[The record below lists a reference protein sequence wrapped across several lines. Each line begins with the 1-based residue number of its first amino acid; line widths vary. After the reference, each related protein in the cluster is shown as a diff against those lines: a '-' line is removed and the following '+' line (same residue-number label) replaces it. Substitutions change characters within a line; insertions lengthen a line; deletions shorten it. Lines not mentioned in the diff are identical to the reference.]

1 MVDELIL
8 HNTKPRPSHEPFR
21 LWALVKLSEHTTNI
35 AKGTTDPGAECCWM
49 LKKKLPKQALY
60 LYFHIIVSLLLL
72 HQDKALENSWTWQS
86 RPCRAC
92 KIAWCKLNIS
102 DIPLITYHMIWM
114 SFYVRA
120 TRYQWIDSS
129 KYGRNICRFR
139 WKFKHKVNSKV
150 GSLHLTILK
159 LATSSCCV
167 FFDEDLWTY
176 LYRAST
182 SLLDN
187 WVFF

>member
-1 MVDELIL
+1 MSTCKAQWAYNKHCKR
-8 HNTKPRPSHEPFR
+8 HNRPR
-21 LWALVKLSEHTTNI
+21 
-35 AKGTTDPGAECCWM
+35 GWM

-187 WVFF
+187 WFFFKY